1 MEAPFFLQDQ
11 LPAAVICLFLFILG
25 YWLGTRKSKKLLK
38 QLARMEKKVMDLNT
52 ELLYGSD
59 SLK

>member
-1 MEAPFFLQDQ
+1 MEAPSFLQDQ
-11 LPAAVICLFLFILG
+11 LPAAAICLLLFILG

-38 QLARMEKKVMDLNT
+38 QLAKMEKKVMDLNT